1 MPAVSVILPVLIAET
16 TVARAVDSILQQT
29 SVDLELIVV
38 DDGLTDRTVPTLQN
52 QRDGRLKILSTDHGA
67 VAAATGNRSTPCV
80 RSSSPK
86 NRQQYA

>member
-52 QRDGRLKILSTDHGA
+52 QRDGRLKILSTDHG
-67 VAAATGNRSTPCV
+67 GGGCSNR
-80 RSSSPK
+80 K
-86 NRQQYA
+86 